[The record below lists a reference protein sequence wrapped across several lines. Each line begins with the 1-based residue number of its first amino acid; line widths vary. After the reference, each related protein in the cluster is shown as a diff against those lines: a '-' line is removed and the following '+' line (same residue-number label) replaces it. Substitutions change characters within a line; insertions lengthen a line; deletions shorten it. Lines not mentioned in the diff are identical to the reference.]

1 MKRPA
6 KIGLAVILVFW
17 LVLIVALII
26 VANRPESAGYADRR
40 CDHPDDGYGYLLKS
54 GWEVRESGEKR
65 LLLTNETYDA
75 AVLFLL
81 ETGGYEYKS
90 GSAVAKMLIKKMS
103 EEYGEKVSFDAD
115 SPAIA
120 DSSYEGIRFSGSI
133 DKDEALFYV
142 FHPDVG
148 LRLYAVCVFGGA
160 VPEKVKKEAE
170 AMAVSAE
177 FDNVTAVYAKYMSA
191 TEEAEEN
198 KEE

>member
-1 MKRPA
+1 MTPLVVPKTTAAIESDNKRD
-6 KIGLAVILVFW
+6 
-17 LVLIVALII
+17 VL
-26 VANRPESAGYADRR
+26 NPPSAFF
-40 CDHPDDGYGYLLKS
+40 H
-54 GWEVRESGEKR
+54 
-65 LLLTNETYDA
+65 T
-75 AVLFLL
+75 
-81 ETGGYEYKS
+81 
-90 GSAVAKMLIKKMS
+90 
-103 EEYGEKVSFDAD
+103 D